1 MSAHLFLA
9 QFSIGAVRVWTR
21 LYTMGMLPHLR
32 DGRLAELESDLWEC
46 RHDAT
51 DDPLDGLAIIGRL
64 FRGVPDDLR
73 WRTEH
78 MVHLS
83 RSAAWAIASALG
95 IAIVVTSVWLGLA
108 TRAMTMPPPPAPPNL
123 LAKRVNYPPPPP
135 PPPPPCNPPGIGRA
149 PFSPCT
155 PYR

>member
-1 MSAHLFLA
+1 MSEHSSLVR
-9 QFSIGAVRVWTR
+9 FSIGAVRAWAR
-21 LYTMGMLPHLR
+21 LYTMGMLVHER

-51 DDPLDGLAIIGRL
+51 NDPLDGLTIIVRL
-64 FRGVPDDLR
+64 IRGVPDDLR
-73 WRTEH
+73 WRAEH
-78 MVHLS
+78 MIHLS

-95 IAIVVTSVWLGLA
+95 FAIVVKSVWIGLA
-108 TRAMTMPPPPAPPNL
+108 TRAINMPPAPAPPDL
-123 LAKRVNYPPPPP
+123 VMRTANYPPPPP